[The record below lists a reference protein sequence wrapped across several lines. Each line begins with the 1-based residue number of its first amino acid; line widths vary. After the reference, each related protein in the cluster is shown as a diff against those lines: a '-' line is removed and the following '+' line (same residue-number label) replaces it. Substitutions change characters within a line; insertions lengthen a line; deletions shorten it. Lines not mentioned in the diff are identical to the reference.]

1 MEDTQESVLKEIRA
15 LNQHKNLKQAEDFLS
30 SLIKL
35 LHLSGFQSE
44 LFKSFEIW
52 LKIFTSFTDQLLF
65 NFPQLFPKLEKFL
78 IQNLTN
84 PSPVLRNFSLF
95 LLLDLCQK
103 IPVSR
108 FQQICEYFIGAIQV
122 GAQCNEQVFWFLSS
136 PLAAFCSLQ
145 FLFKNGLMEIARQV
159 VFYLAPNQEVFM
171 FAKSQI
177 GINPSMHLHYLLAKS
192 GEGENLAVCFKSCA
206 SRVWA
211 ANPHSKKSKI
221 EVQTLLQYCLC
232 SFVAN
237 EVNNIDIIKSIIVSL
252 TIISDFLDS
261 NNDPEITLMSYSL
274 IEKLEPIHF
283 LDQHQRKLSELI
295 VKIRQ
300 KLPKKVVWTGSTEE
314 ISSFLE
320 SCTAQIDIHHP
331 LLEIKEKLGLLGPVP
346 AGLKGAITAVEEI
359 LTRLNELNSVNS

>member
-15 LNQHKNLKQAEDFLS
+15 LSQHKNPKQAEDFLS

-44 LFKSFEIW
+44 LFKSFESW
-52 LKIFTSFTDQLLF
+52 FKIFTSFADQLLF
-65 NFPQLFPKLEKFL
+65 NFPQLFVKLERFL

-103 IPVSR
+103 IPISR
-108 FQQICEYFIGAIQV
+108 FQQICEYFIGVIQV
-122 GAQCNEQVFWFLSS
+122 EAQCNQQVLWFLSS
-136 PLAAFCSLQ
+136 PFAASYSLQ

-159 VFYLAPNQEVFM
+159 VFYLASNHEVFM
-171 FAKSQI
+171 FAKSQL

-221 EVQTLLQYCLC
+221 EVQALLQYCLC
-232 SFVAN
+232 SFIPS
-237 EVNNIDIIKSIIVSL
+237 EVNNIDIIKSMIVSL
-252 TIISDFLDS
+252 TIISDFLDQ
-261 NNDPEITLMSYSL
+261 NNDPEVTFMSHSL
-274 IEKLEPIHF
+274 IDKLEPIHF
-283 LDQHQRKLSELI
+283 LDQHQRKLSELLT
-295 VKIRQ
+295 KIRQ
-300 KLPKKVVWTGSTEE
+300 KLPKKADWTASTEE

-320 SCTAQIDIHHP
+320 SCTVQVDINQP
-331 LLEIKEKLGLLGPVP
+331 LLEIKEKLGLLGPVSV
-346 AGLKGAITAVEEI
+346 GLKGAITAVEEI
-359 LTRLNELNSVNS
+359 LTHLNELNSVNT